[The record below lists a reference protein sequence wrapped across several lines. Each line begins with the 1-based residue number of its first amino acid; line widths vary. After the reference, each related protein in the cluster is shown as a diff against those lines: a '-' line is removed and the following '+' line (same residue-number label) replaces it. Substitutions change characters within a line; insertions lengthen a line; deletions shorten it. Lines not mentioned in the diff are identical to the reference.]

1 MMDFLIKW
9 ISHYHIGTILFV
21 MVYVGVFL
29 VILLGNRDPAKSLAY
44 ILILVFLP
52 VVGLIVYFFFGRD
65 LRKQEIFKKKA
76 FKDSEIADE
85 YVEKYFRHS
94 EEELEAMEKRIGD
107 LVQPFRLLYFQRKS
121 FVHSGNRVTLLTN
134 GEEKFPALFD
144 ALEKAQH
151 HIHIEYYIF
160 TKDDI
165 GNKIADILLRKAAE
179 GVKVVVIIDDS
190 GSSRIKNLPK
200 ILRQGGVE
208 VYTFMPVRFSSLAQ
222 ANYRDHR
229 KVVVI
234 DGKTGF
240 VGGINLD
247 DRYINNGRHNLYWR
261 DTHMM
266 IEGSA
271 VMGLQINFFQSLA
284 FVSKRQYDLDRAY
297 FPEVEFFEDGAH
309 ISIAASGPG
318 SASPY
323 TMQTLLSTITQA
335 KKSIRI
341 TNPYFIPSDQILTA
355 LEMAVAAGVEVE
367 LIIPGRSD
375 SFVVQHS
382 SLSYLT
388 PLIAQGVK
396 VYLYDKGFVHAKTM
410 VVDGQIG
417 FVGTV
422 NMDIRSFYINFEISA
437 IVCHPGFC
445 AQMEAQFAND
455 KLHSRIIVA
464 EEWARRSLFNRFLDS
479 VCRLLTPLL

>member
-1 MMDFLIKW
+1 MGIILEFIK
-9 ISHYHIGTILFV
+9 HYPVAAILFV
-21 MVYVGVFL
+21 LVYAGVFL
-29 VILLGNRDPAKSLAY
+29 VILMGNRNPAKSLAY
-44 ILILVFLP
+44 ILVLTFLP
-52 VVGLIVYFFFGRD
+52 VLGLIVYFFFGRD
-65 LRKQEIFKKKA
+65 LRKQKIFEKKA

-85 YVEKYFRHS
+85 YAKKYFRYS
-94 EEELEAMEKRIGD
+94 EKELEIIEKEIGD

-121 FVHSGNRVTLLTN
+121 FVYSGNKVTLLTN
-134 GEEKFPALFD
+134 GEEKFPVLFE

-165 GNKIADILLRKAAE
+165 GNKLTEILLRKSAE
-179 GVKVVVIIDDS
+179 GVQVRVIVDDR
-190 GSSRIKNLPK
+190 GSKRIRNLPK
-200 ILRQGGVE
+200 IMRKGGIE
-208 VYTFMPVRFSSLAQ
+208 VYTFMPVHFSSLAQ

-234 DGKTGF
+234 DGTVGF
-240 VGGINLD
+240 VGGINMD
-247 DRYINNGRHNLYWR
+247 ERYINNGKHKLYWR

-284 FVSKRQYDLDRAY
+284 FVSKRQYELEEAY
-297 FPEVEFFEDGAH
+297 FPKNKFFEDGAH
-309 ISIAASGPG
+309 ISIAASGPA

-323 TMQTLLSTITQA
+323 NMQVLLSAITQA

-382 SLSYLT
+382 SFSYLT
-388 PLIAQGVK
+388 PLVARGIK

-410 VVDGQIG
+410 VVDGKIG

-422 NMDIRSFYINFEISA
+422 NMDMRSFYINFEISA
-437 IVCHPGFC
+437 IVYDPGFC
-445 AQMEAQFAND
+445 AQMEARFAND
-455 KLHSRIIVA
+455 RLHSHIIVA
-464 EEWARRSLFNRFLDS
+464 EEWARRSVFNRFLDS
-479 VCRLLTPLL
+479 VCRLMTPLL